1 MRGVMGG
8 GEMSAEER
16 HRLSIEI
23 IRQFVGEALAP
34 ILRRLDARE
43 ARAQEQPTSE
53 GHGLIY
59 MLVPEGAA
67 GQVGVGAREGSS
79 ER

>member
-34 ILRRLDARE
+34 ILRRLDALE
-43 ARAQEQPTSE
+43 ARLREQPTRE
-53 GHGLIY
+53 GQRVDLHVGWR
-59 MLVPEGAA
+59 EAA
-67 GQVGVGAREGSS
+67 RQVGMGARGG
-79 ER
+79 

>member
-1 MRGVMGG
+1 MGA

-16 HRLSIEI
+16 HRLIIEI
-23 IRQFVGEALAP
+23 ARKFVGEALAP
-34 ILRRLDARE
+34 ILRRLDALE
-43 ARAQEQPTSE
+43 ARMQEQPASE

-59 MLVPEGAA
+59 MPVAEGVHDKSAWVHA
-67 GQVGVGAREGSS
+67 EAS